1 MEKVK
6 SLKLRYSYSLILL
19 KELVVTDFKL
29 RYKGSVLGYLWSLLR
44 PLAIFIVLY
53 VVFVMFLKL
62 GKNVPHFAIYLLLGI
77 VIWNF
82 FVEITLGSVAAIV
95 SKGDLIRKINF
106 PKYVIIIATAVSALI
121 NLAINFIIVIVFMLL
136 FGANPSW
143 MALVVIPLLIIE
155 LFILGLAFAFL
166 LSASFVRYRDVG
178 YIWEVIIQ
186 AAFYATPILYPLA
199 MIPVLA
205 QKMSLLN
212 PMAQITQ
219 DARYY
224 LVTPATVTPATL
236 YNHFAIQMIPIILTL
251 VLFII
256 GSLYFRKNSKNFA
269 EDV

>member
-6 SLKLRYSYSLILL
+6 NIKQRYSYSLILL
-19 KELVVTDFKL
+19 KELVITDFKL

-44 PLAIFIVLY
+44 PLAIFLVLY
-53 VVFVMFLKL
+53 IVFVRFLKL
-62 GKNVPHFAIYLLLGI
+62 GTSIPHFAIYLLLGI
-77 VIWNF
+77 VLWNF
-82 FVEITLGSVAAIV
+82 FVEITTGSVSAIV
-95 SKGDLIRKINF
+95 GKGDLIRKINF
-106 PKYVIIIATAVSALI
+106 PKYVIIIATSISALI
-121 NLAINFIIVIVFMLL
+121 NLAINFIIVIVFMIL
-136 FGANPSW
+136 FGSNPSW
-143 MALVVIPLLIIE
+143 MALVVIPLLIVE

-186 AAFYATPILYPLA
+186 AAFYATPILYPIA
-199 MIPVLA
+199 MIPLIA
-205 QKMSLLN
+205 QKISLLN
-212 PMAQITQ
+212 PMAQIIQ

-236 YNHFAIQMIPIILTL
+236 YNNFVVQLVPIILTFL
-251 VLFII
+251 LFVV